1 MTRAVKIQRIKG
13 MSKYRI
19 ELRGKILDVAIEEF
33 LVNGIK
39 TVKMDDIASKMGI
52 SKRTMYEL
60 FTDKK
65 TLVYQA
71 CVKRTEEFNIKMK
84 EYASQPGHSVMDIL
98 LEYFREKMTNNRKI
112 SSEFYS
118 NLHDKFPEVIEY
130 YREVHEKDQL
140 QTREFITRGIE
151 DGYFRND
158 IDYDVLTHLI
168 DITML
173 NVMNQK
179 LYHSLS
185 INSIIRNY
193 LVVIIQGFCTSKG
206 FDEMNKIVSK
216 LDEL

>member
-1 MTRAVKIQRIKG
+1 M
-13 MSKYRI
+13 
-19 ELRGKILDVAIEEF
+19 
-33 LVNGIK
+33 
-39 TVKMDDIASKMGI
+39 
-52 SKRTMYEL
+52 
-60 FTDKK
+60 
-65 TLVYQA
+65 
-71 CVKRTEEFNIKMK
+71 
-84 EYASQPGHSVMDIL
+84 
-98 LEYFREKMTNNRKI
+98 
-112 SSEFYS
+112 
-118 NLHDKFPEVIEY
+118 
-130 YREVHEKDQL
+130 HEKDQL
-140 QTREFITRGIE
+140 QTREVITRGIE

-168 DITML
+168 NITML

>member
-71 CVKRTEEFNIKMK
+71 CVKRTEEYNNKMK

-130 YREVHEKDQL
+130 YKEVHEKDQL

-168 DITML
+168 NITML

-216 LDEL
+216 LDEM

>member
-71 CVKRTEEFNIKMK
+71 CVKRTEEFNIK
-84 EYASQPGHSVMDIL
+84 PGHSVMDIL

-168 DITML
+168 NITML